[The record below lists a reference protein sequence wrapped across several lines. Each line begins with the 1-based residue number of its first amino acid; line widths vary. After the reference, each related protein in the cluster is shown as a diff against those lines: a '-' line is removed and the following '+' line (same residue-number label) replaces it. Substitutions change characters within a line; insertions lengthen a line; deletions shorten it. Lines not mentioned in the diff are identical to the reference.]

1 MGMRRT
7 DQIWL
12 AGGLALMV
20 LLVAGGWFL
29 FISPKFGEVDE
40 IDAEAETAQIRLIK
54 LNKEVAALE
63 QDERKKATYVTQLKL
78 KQTALPT
85 RYDMPAFVRELQDT
99 GNTLDVDIS
108 QLSVGSPVSS
118 ATVPSAVELPITLS
132 ADGTPANLSKFL
144 TALQTGSR
152 AVLIKSVNVSAQEG
166 ASSQASIMLSAFCVP
181 PADKS
186 AAKDSCE
193 AS

>member
-40 IDAEAETAQIRLIK
+40 IDAEAETAQIQLIK